1 MVTDLATR
9 YGEVGP
15 GSAVGEMPRVV
26 NGQVRVAADGQ
37 KKVPVPWLLLPG
49 FCGSGTSL
57 GSGLAHAERLSFG
70 NHYDRV
76 VQ

>member
-1 MVTDLATR
+1 MYKARLASWVT
-9 YGEVGP
+9 VFF
-15 GSAVGEMPRVV
+15 SAQLFCPAVRV

-37 KKVPVPWLLLPG
+37 KKVPVPRLLLPG
-49 FCGSGTSL
+49 FRGSGTSL

-76 VQ
+76 MQ